1 MPLTIVV
8 RSTSEDSPSLTFD
21 GSRVV
26 IGRGDGCDVRLPDPS
41 VSHRHAIIRIE
52 AGEHALIDEGS
63 ANGTFVGG
71 IRLSPRTP
79 RIVKTGDLVRIGRVW
94 LELRIDQTPPT
105 RDLAMATRD
114 LALALVGQAMRAL
127 GDDTT
132 PKVRVVE
139 GRDVG
144 ATLALAEEGRLYVAG
159 RDETCDLPLDD
170 SDASREHV
178 RFVRRGSSVL
188 IRDAGSK
195 NGAFLGET
203 RISLD
208 RDVAWRP
215 ALMLRI
221 GRTVLGLE
229 EPVSL
234 ALADIEQG
242 GDEAIAEEDLPPPPA
257 PPAAPPVEEAP
268 HSEARSSAAAPIAQ
282 IDMARPS
289 TPPRRKTKKSGW
301 SGTDLAVVVAALA
314 VIALSVAGLVWLL
327 RT

>member
-1 MPLTIVV
+1 MPLTVVV
-8 RSTSEDSPSLTFD
+8 RSSGEDSPSLTFD

-41 VSHRHAIIRIE
+41 VSHRHAIIRIQ
-52 AGEHALIDEGS
+52 AGEHALLDEGS

-71 IRLSPRTP
+71 VRLSPRTP

-94 LELRIDQTPPT
+94 LEIRIDQTPPT
-105 RDLAMATRD
+105 RDLAAATRD

-139 GRDVG
+139 GQDAG
-144 ATLALAEEGRLYVAG
+144 ATLALEEEGRLYIAG
-159 RDETCDLPLDD
+159 RDEACDLPLEDT
-170 SDASREHV
+170 DASREHV
-178 RFVRRGSSVL
+178 RFVRRGSAVL
-188 IRDAGSK
+188 VRDAGSK

-203 RISLD
+203 RISAD
-208 RDVAWRP
+208 RDSAWRP

-221 GRTVLGLE
+221 GRTVLALD
-229 EPVSL
+229 EPVAL
-234 ALADIEQG
+234 ALSDIEQG
-242 GDEAIAEEDLPPPPA
+242 GDEAVAEEDLPPPPA
-257 PPAAPPVEEAP
+257 APSPPVVEETP
-268 HSEARSSAAAPIAQ
+268 RSERRPSAAAPIAQ
-282 IDMARPS
+282 VDGAARLA
-289 TPPRRKTKKSGW
+289 PRRKNKSGW
-301 SGTDLAVVVAALA
+301 SGTDLAVVAAALA

>member
-8 RSTSEDSPSLTFD
+8 RSTGEDSPSLTFD

-71 IRLSPRTP
+71 VRLSPRTP
-79 RIVKTGDLVRIGRVW
+79 RIVKTGDLVRVGRVW

-159 RDETCDLPLDD
+159 RDDTCDLPIED

-178 RFVRRGSSVL
+178 RFVRRGTSILV
-188 IRDAGSK
+188 RDAGSK

-203 RISLD
+203 RISHD
-208 RDVAWRP
+208 RDTAWRP

-221 GRTVLGLE
+221 DRTVLTLD
-229 EPVSL
+229 EPVAL
-234 ALADIEQG
+234 ALSDIEQG
-242 GDEAIAEEDLPPPPA
+242 GDEAIAEEDLPPPPVA
-257 PPAAPPVEEAP
+257 PAPAPAEEAP
-268 HSEARSSAAAPIAQ
+268 RSEARPATAAPIAQ
-282 IDMARPS
+282 VDGGRSSIA
-289 TPPRRKTKKSGW
+289 PRRKKKSGW

>member
-8 RSTSEDSPSLTFD
+8 RSTSKESPSLTFD

-26 IGRGDGCDVRLPDPS
+26 IGRGDGCDVRLPDAS

-79 RIVKTGDLVRIGRVW
+79 RIVKTGDLVRVGRVW

-139 GRDVG
+139 GRDAG
-144 ATLALAEEGRLYVAG
+144 ATLALEEEGRLYVAG

-188 IRDAGSK
+188 VRDAGSK

-208 RDVAWRP
+208 RDIAWRP

-221 GRTVLGLE
+221 GRTVLALE
-229 EPVSL
+229 EPVAL
-234 ALADIEQG
+234 ALSDIEQG

-257 PPAAPPVEEAP
+257 AAAPTPAEEAP
-268 HSEARSSAAAPIAQ
+268 RSEARSGAAAPIAQ
-282 IDMARPS
+282 IETARPS
-289 TPPRRKTKKSGW
+289 TAPRRKSRSGW